1 MIWRSESTKRIVA
14 VLGILAPFLGHI
26 FIAISIALSPWFS
39 WERNALSD
47 LGHAVRSEVAPVFN
61 FGLLAASF
69 LLIIY
74 AVSIMREHLKLTG
87 YGLSVSTFFLAL
99 IAVFDEVYGSLHFI
113 VSILFF
119 VSLALT
125 SLIYVVE
132 ERSYLGALA
141 FFTLSISWIFYLF
154 AADRIGVAVPEII
167 STLAASSW
175 IIYSA
180 IKIRREWKG

>member
-1 MIWRSESTKRIVA
+1 VA

-26 FIAISIALSPWFS
+26 FIAISITVSPWFS

-47 LGHAVRSEVAPVFN
+47 LGHAVGSEVAPVFN
-61 FGLLAASF
+61 FGLLVTSF

-74 AVSIMREHLKLTG
+74 AVSIMREHLRLTG
-87 YGLSVSTFFLAL
+87 YSLLVSTFFLAL
-99 IAVFDEVYGSLHFI
+99 VAVFDEVYGSFHFI

-119 VSLALT
+119 VSLGLT

-132 ERSYLGALA
+132 ERSYLGVSAL
-141 FFTLSISWIFYLF
+141 FTFIIAWIFYLF
-154 AADRIGVAVPEII
+154 AAERIGVAVPEII
-167 STLAASSW
+167 STIAVSSW

-180 IKIRREWKG
+180 IKIRREEKD